1 MSNKALEQIAAIEHS
16 KERRF
21 FFFNFL
27 FCSFSVLGLAF
38 SLKSI
43 FP

>member
-1 MSNKALEQIAAIEHS
+1 VLEQIAAIEHS

-21 FFFNFL
+21 FFRL
-27 FCSFSVLGLAF
+27 FPKVASEFFSVLGLAF